1 MNRQNCEYAVIGGGV
16 SGLAT
21 AWFLRKAGRDVR
33 LLEKNPAV
41 GGCMRTLRQDGFLL
55 EQGPFNVLVRD
66 PAFEQ
71 LLGDLG
77 DDIEVESAGPD
88 AKMRYLYLG
97 GRLVPLP
104 SGPVSL
110 VTSRFLSASGKMR
123 LLAEPICARRP
134 KSDDPTIGEFA
145 TRHFGAEF
153 AQNVLGAFVTGVFG
167 GDADRLSLKS
177 CFPSL
182 GRLDREHRS
191 LFLHGLSVPIRRI
204 GKPKNPRRRWKGL
217 INFVGGLGA
226 VSDAIARGLGNA
238 VSTNCEVTSI
248 EHRSEGYCVTYS
260 ASGVS
265 QSLDT
270 RHVVLA
276 TPIGQAIGLLESM
289 AGERA
294 GQIGAL
300 LASVESVPLVVLNLG
315 FRREDIGHDLKGFG
329 FLVPPTEEGLSFLGV
344 LWASSIFPSHAPPDR
359 HLLRVFAGGAK
370 RPELAQKND
379 GELVALAMD
388 ELRDLL
394 ELRGDPVLVNS
405 CRHANAVP
413 QYYPGHTE
421 MVRCIRAQ
429 LSSVPNLHLV
439 GNYLEGVSIN
449 DCVRQARETVQKMV
463 ALPTEADARSGG

>member
-1 MNRQNCEYAVIGGGV
+1 MNQQNCEYVVIGGGV

-21 AWFLRKAGRDVR
+21 AWCLSKAGRDVR

-41 GGCMRTLRQDGFLL
+41 GGCMRTLRKDGFLL

-88 AKMRYLYLG
+88 AKKRYLYLG

-104 SGPVSL
+104 SGPVSFL
-110 VTSRFLSASGKMR
+110 TSRFLSASGKIR

-134 KSDDPTIGEFA
+134 RCDDPTIGDFA

-153 AQNVLGAFVTGVFG
+153 AHNVLGALVTGVFG
-167 GDADRLSLKS
+167 GDVDRLSLKS

-191 LFLHGLSVPIRRI
+191 LFLHGLSVPFRRI
-204 GKPKNPRRRWKGL
+204 GKPKKPRRRWKGL

-226 VSDAIARGLGNA
+226 MSDVIAGRLGD
-238 VSTNCEVTSI
+238 VVTTNCEVTSI
-248 EHRSEGYCVTYS
+248 ERRGDGYSVAYS

-265 QSLDT
+265 QSLET
-270 RHVVLA
+270 WQVVLA
-276 TPIGQAIGLLESM
+276 TPIGQAVGLLNTMANEPAGKIAES
-289 AGERA
+289 
-294 GQIGAL
+294 
-300 LASVESVPLVVLNLG
+300 LASVESVPMVILNLG
-315 FRREDIGHDLKGFG
+315 FRREDVGHDLKGFG
-329 FLVPPTEEGLSFLGV
+329 FLVPPGEQGLSFLGV
-344 LWASSIFPSHAPPDR
+344 LWASSIFPSHAPPDH
-359 HLLRVFAGGAK
+359 HLFRVFVGGAK
-370 RPELAQKND
+370 RPELAQSSD
-379 GELVALAMD
+379 DELVALAMD
-388 ELRDLL
+388 ELRDVL

-405 CRHANAVP
+405 CRHASAVP

-421 MVRCIRAQ
+421 MVRRIRAQ

-449 DCVRQARETVQKMV
+449 DCVRQARETVDRMIAQP
-463 ALPTEADARSGG
+463 AEAAARSGG

>member
-1 MNRQNCEYAVIGGGV
+1 MNRQNCEYVVIGGGV

-21 AWFLRKAGRDVR
+21 AWYLRKAGRDVR

-41 GGCMRTLRQDGFLL
+41 GGCMRTLCREGFLL

-71 LLGDLG
+71 LLDDLG
-77 DDIEVESAGPD
+77 DGIEVEPAEPD
-88 AKMRYLYLG
+88 ATMRYLYLG

-104 SGPVSL
+104 SGPASL

-134 KSDDPTIGEFA
+134 KSDDPTIGDFA

-153 AQNVLGAFVTGVFG
+153 AQNVLGALVTGVFG
-167 GDADRLSLKS
+167 GDVDRLSLKA
-177 CFPSL
+177 CFPSIAK
-182 GRLDREHRS
+182 LDREHRS
-191 LFLHGLSVPIRRI
+191 LFLHGLSVPFRRI
-204 GKPKNPRRRWKGL
+204 GKPKKPRPRWKGL
-217 INFVGGLGA
+217 INFVGGLGT
-226 VSDAIARGLGNA
+226 VSDAIARGLGD
-238 VSTNCEVTSI
+238 VVTTNCEVTSV
-248 EHRSEGYCVTYS
+248 EHRGDGYCVAYS

-265 QSLDT
+265 RSLDT

-276 TPIGQAIGLLESM
+276 TPIGQATGFLETM
-289 AGERA
+289 ADEPGGKIAES
-294 GQIGAL
+294 

-315 FRREDIGHDLKGFG
+315 FRREDIGHALKGFG
-329 FLVPPTEEGLSFLGV
+329 FLVPPKEEGLSFLGV

-359 HLLRVFAGGAK
+359 HLLRVFVGGAK

-379 GELVALAMD
+379 DELVALAMD

-421 MVRCIRAQ
+421 LVRCLRAQ
-429 LSSVPNLHLV
+429 LSSIPKLHLV

-449 DCVRQARETVQKMV
+449 DCVRQARETVEKMV
-463 ALPTEADARSGG
+463 ALPAEAAALSSS